1 MLGIIF
7 MRPSKEEFDK
17 LMEEAIGDTLEQK
30 CISIGSKL
38 NVTSRTIRN
47 WYEVYKSD
55 LRVEDTVK
63 KSKKDFEDWMKNYH
77 EDSPTPKCLEYSAS
91 INSRCLIICMADT
104 HIGSKACLRDRLL
117 QDVKAIKDL
126 DHVFV
131 LFLGDVIDWGPDAP
145 KGLAQ
150 DQQLQYISQLDAAKT
165 MFDEIG
171 HKVLALTSGCHSHF
185 GSNATG
191 RTIEEELAEKTL
203 TGAFLSDGGILNLT
217 VGKVTYKIFMT
228 HRTKGTSK
236 LNPSRAIMQLNEL
249 DLDFDIGIEA
259 HRHTPNINV
268 SLRRQKSVIAINC
281 GAYKGLDTFANRFAY
296 IQQPTNIPGFILDSE
311 SRKIMPFIDWRE
323 GLDLV
328 TVWQQGEK

>member
-1 MLGIIF
+1 
-7 MRPSKEEFDK
+7 MRPSKEEFDT
-17 LMEEAIGDTLEQK
+17 LMKEAIGESLEQK
-30 CISIGSKL
+30 CQSVATKL

-47 WYEVYKSD
+47 WYEAYKSD
-55 LRVEDTVK
+55 LRVNETVK
-63 KSKKDFEDWMKNYH
+63 KTKNFADWMTNYH
-77 EDSPTPKCLEYSAS
+77 EDDPKPKCLEVNAS
-91 INSRCLIICMADT
+91 VRSRCLIIAMADT
-104 HIGSKACLRDRLL
+104 HLGSKACLRERLL
-117 QDVKAIKDL
+117 ADITAIKDL
-126 DHVFV
+126 DNVFV

-150 DQQLQYISQLDAAKT
+150 DQQLAYQSQIDAAKS

-191 RTIEEELAEKTL
+191 KTLEEDLAEKTL
-203 TGAFLSDGGILNLT
+203 TGAFLNDGGVLNLT
-217 VGKVTYKIFMT
+217 VGNIPYKIFMT
-228 HRTKGTSK
+228 HRTKGSSK

-268 SLRRQKSVIAINC
+268 SLRRQKSIVAINC

-311 SRKIMPFIDWRE
+311 QRRILPFIDWRE

-328 TVWQQGEK
+328 NVWQQGQK